1 MAGTTSGVSI
11 SKNGGDIDIVLYQGK
26 TINFEIIWG
35 GGAPIDVSGFAA
47 KMQARESTSSSSALA
62 EFSDANSRIS
72 VGGADGKFTISMSA
86 TDSAALKP
94 CVGVYDFE
102 ITDTAGNVHL
112 VMSGKFQISPEV
124 TK

>member
-11 SKNGGDIDIVLYQGK
+11 AKNGGDIDIVLYQGK
-26 TINFEIIWG
+26 TINFEVIWG
-35 GGAPIDVSGFAA
+35 GSTPIDVTGFSAQ
-47 KMQARESTSSSSALA
+47 MQARVSAAATELLADFSS
-62 EFSDANSRIS
+62 DNSRIS

-86 TDSAALKP
+86 TDSAALKA

-102 ITDTAGNVHL
+102 ITDVAGNVHL
-112 VMSGKFQISPEV
+112 VMSGKFKISPEV